1 MFLLVWYFFRP
12 LLSNVLICLFANKT
26 PLCYSLSEGKLLMKE
41 LKKLIDQA
49 KIACLSA
56 IKEAESAEQLEAVR
70 IQYLGRQ
77 GTLVDLMKSIKD
89 LSLDEKREIGPLL
102 NTLKNELTAQ
112 FEEKLSTIDTQKSPR
127 ELFDVTAYKPH
138 QLYGSLH
145 IFTHIIE
152 ELNGIFSS
160 MGYTILDGPE
170 VETDYY
176 NFKSLNIPDDHPARD
191 SHDTFWLSNPG
202 HLLRTHTST
211 TQAHAMENNK
221 PPLAVFAPGRCYRNE
236 AVDASHDFMF
246 MQAEGLMIDEN
257 ISVSNLLATAQVF
270 LKALFETDKLNIRVR
285 PGYFPFVEPGLEI
298 DASCPFCKK
307 GCSICKKTGWI
318 ELLGAGLV
326 HPNVLKHSKID
337 PKKYSGFA
345 FGFGIERIAMIKYG
359 INDIR
364 LFRSN
369 NIAFLKQF

>member
-1 MFLLVWYFFRP
+1 
-12 LLSNVLICLFANKT
+12 
-26 PLCYSLSEGKLLMKE
+26 MKE
-41 LKKLIDQA
+41 LKKQIDQA
-49 KIACLSA
+49 KIACINA
-56 IKEAESAEQLEAVR
+56 INQAESAEQLEAVR
-70 IQYLGRQ
+70 IHYLGRQ
-77 GTLVDLMKSIKD
+77 GSVVDLMKALKD

-102 NTLKNELTAQ
+102 NNLKNELTAQ
-112 FEEKLSTIDTQKSPR
+112 FEAKLSTFGSQKSSR

-138 QLYGSLH
+138 QIYGSLH
-145 IFTHIIE
+145 IFTQIIE

-211 TQAHAMENNK
+211 TQAHAMEKNK
-221 PPLAVFAPGRCYRNE
+221 PPLAIFAPGRCYRNE

-246 MQAEGLMIDEN
+246 MQGEGLVIDEN
-257 ISVSNLLATAQVF
+257 ISISNLLATAETF
-270 LKALFETDKLNIRVR
+270 LKALFQTDKLNIRVR

-326 HPNVLKHSKID
+326 HPNVLKHGKID